1 MPQGRCGFSLLYNM
15 RMLLTVC
22 VIIFIKASDTSD
34 LAVKA
39 PFRGFGGCIIL
50 RGDIKTTL
58 HQTAY
63 FFFRK

>member
-39 PFRGFGGCIIL
+39 PFRGFGGKQL
-50 RGDIKTTL
+50 V
-58 HQTAY
+58 H
-63 FFFRK
+63 